1 MANLSVDT
9 NHEENHDQVVTFHID
24 KEMFAFGIFEV
35 KEIIRVPEITIV
47 PKSPYFIEGVINLR
61 GTVIPIVDLRKR
73 FKLPPLQNKNR
84 IRIVIV
90 ELETSLVG
98 FLVDMVLGIRK
109 INRELVQKP
118 SAIMNTIDSECTKGV
133 ARTEDAII
141 MLLDIDKI
149 LHDEI
154 ERG

>member
-9 NHEENHDQVVTFHID
+9 NHEDNIQVVTFHID
-24 KEMFAFGIFEV
+24 KEMFAFDIFEV
-35 KEIIRVPEITIV
+35 KEIIRVPDITIV
-47 PKSPYFIEGVINLR
+47 PKSPYFIEGVVNLR

-73 FKLPPLQNKNR
+73 FKLSPLKNKNR

-109 INRELVQKP
+109 INKDVIQKP
-118 SAIMNTIDSECTKGV
+118 SAIMSTIDSECTKGV

-149 LHDEI
+149 LHDER

>member
-1 MANLSVDT
+1 MSNQSADT
-9 NHEENHDQVVTFHID
+9 NHEEDHTQVVTFQIG
-24 KEMFAFGIFEV
+24 KEMFAFDIFEI
-35 KEIIRVPEITIV
+35 KEIIRVPDITIV

-73 FKLPPLQNKNR
+73 FKLASLENKDR
-84 IRIVIV
+84 TRVIVI
-90 ELETSLVG
+90 EFEASLVG

-109 INRELVQKP
+109 IDKHVVQKP
-118 SAIMNTIDSECTKGV
+118 STITNTIDSECTKGV
-133 ARTEDAII
+133 ARTEDSII

-154 ERG
+154 E